1 MQFCPPTPSL
11 DAPAQDLGALLR
23 GPVGSPLGSW
33 APQTF
38 TMHLGIGI
46 DVVGLDGSTSR
57 AHFQHALQQVCRG
70 HAETRRGY
78 ATCDILPVRLQ
89 RMIAIYPKTGRWQ
102 DLCRATK
109 AGGLSMS
116 WHCFVVMSLAPIS
129 LDACEG
135 FKCVVRVV
143 QDASGLPHPFP
154 QYKGSNPVA
163 VVMELERQ
171 ALHPLSTLLDGIV
184 CKNITSL
191 FSTSGEAHTSGE
203 ALKQSRMGGVVQAS
217 AEGARPKT
225 EPSPAVSPRSLLCF
239 GALGCKLT

>member
-1 MQFCPPTPSL
+1 VPSSGDQL
-11 DAPAQDLGALLR
+11 ALL
-23 GPVGSPLGSW
+23 W
-33 APQTF
+33 
-38 TMHLGIGI
+38 
-46 DVVGLDGSTSR
+46 VVGRLRRSPCICALGLMWLASTVQLLERTSNTHFSRYAGS
-57 AHFQHALQQVCRG
+57 CRN
-70 HAETRRGY
+70 EERVY

-129 LDACEG
+129 LVAREG

-191 FSTSGEAHTSGE
+191 FSTSEE
-203 ALKQSRMGGVVQAS
+203 ALKQSRMGMGCVVQAS
-217 AEGARPKT
+217 AESAHPKT
-225 EPSPAVSPRSLLCF
+225 EPSPAVSPRSMLCLDT
-239 GALGCKLT
+239 LGSELT